1 MRKNKMSVR
10 AKELETAIKA
20 AREAGKIL
28 LAYYGKVTPR
38 YKKDR
43 SIVTDA
49 DLASE
54 KLIKD
59 ILKKEFPGYSFLAE
73 ESGLEDNHSEYE
85 WVIDP
90 LDGTTNYS
98 IKNPFYNVS
107 IALAKNDSPVLGVVY
122 YPFQDELF
130 YATEDG
136 GAYLNGEKIQV
147 STTGSMRDAFI
158 CFCHGHDQKTVK
170 KATDAYAKIKPLT
183 DRLRQIGASELEL
196 SYLGCGRVDA
206 FYMLAQNPWDVAS
219 GTLIV
224 REARGRV
231 TDIDGKPFNLKS
243 MDAVASN
250 GLVHKELL
258 ELLKQ

>member
-1 MRKNKMSVR
+1 MTPR
-10 AKELETAIKA
+10 AKELDTAIKA
-20 AREAGKIL
+20 AHEAGKIL
-28 LAYYGKVTPR
+28 MAYYGRVTPR

-49 DLASE
+49 DIASE
-54 KLIKD
+54 KLIKEL
-59 ILKKEFPGYSFLAE
+59 LKKEFPDYSFLAE
-73 ESGLEDNHSEYE
+73 ESGLEDNNSEYE

-107 IALAKNDSPVLGVVY
+107 IALAKKDSPILGVVY

-130 YATEDG
+130 HATKDG
-136 GAYLNGEKIQV
+136 GAYLNGEKIRV
-147 STTGSMRDAFI
+147 STTDKLRDAFT

-170 KATDAYAKIKPLT
+170 RATDAYAKIKPVT

-206 FYMLAQNPWDVAS
+206 FYMLRQNPWDVAS

-224 REARGRV
+224 REAKGKV
-231 TDIDGKPFNLKS
+231 TDIDGKPFNLRS
-243 MDAVASN
+243 DDAVASN
-250 GLVHKELL
+250 GSVHNELL
-258 ELLKQ
+258 EFLKQ